1 MKSFL
6 AFLYICRKQEIM
18 VYKTNRKEDT
28 RLELIVNE
36 FLDDYFLSKE
46 FDATRWV
53 VEKEEQLSGV
63 DIYLTSEK
71 HGLNEAKVDIKS
83 AVKYSNCYLSTFSL
97 ELSFI
102 GYRGGEKTG
111 WFLNDSLETE
121 YYLLLYPRSQKY
133 YTDMI
138 FKDDI
143 DYIIYKFTLLINQYN
158 WGKGQDFLETLADI
172 CERKTEKFREWYRQ
186 EFGEKLS
193 PLEFITLEGNL
204 LL

>member
-71 HGLNEAKVDIKS
+71 HGLNEAPLNFPS
-83 AVKYSNCYLSTFSL
+83 SGTGAERRRAGSL
-97 ELSFI
+97 TIAWKRNIIFCFTP
-102 GYRGGEKTG
+102 GV
-111 WFLNDSLETE
+111 
-121 YYLLLYPRSQKY
+121 RS
-133 YTDMI
+133 
-138 FKDDI
+138 
-143 DYIIYKFTLLINQYN
+143 IIRI
-158 WGKGQDFLETLADI
+158 
-172 CERKTEKFREWYRQ
+172 
-186 EFGEKLS
+186 
-193 PLEFITLEGNL
+193 
-204 LL
+204 